1 MKYIS
6 VYDRIITV
14 ILIKVNNF
22 VIFMLE
28 ANLVQTLF
36 SLIVLIMSVIIHE
49 VSHGFAAY
57 SLGDPTAKVQGRLT
71 MNPIPHIDI
80 MWSIV
85 IPFIMLLSGGL
96 VFGGAK
102 PVPFNPNNLNNK
114 KWGSSLVALAGPSSN
129 LLLAVLIG
137 IIFRIYSFYG
147 DVSSVTQDLF
157 VTVVG
162 INLILAIFN
171 SIPIPPLDGS
181 KIIEPLL
188 PYSFTRSDFYRSLEM
203 NGTWILLVI
212 VLFGGTSFI
221 YPIFLLLINLIL
233 G

>member
-1 MKYIS
+1 
-6 VYDRIITV
+6 
-14 ILIKVNNF
+14 
-22 VIFMLE
+22 MLE
-28 ANLVQTLF
+28 TNLVQSLF

-71 MNPIPHIDI
+71 MNPIPHIDLYG
-80 MWSIV
+80 SI
-85 IPFIMLLSGGL
+85 ILPSLMFFLGAPFL
-96 VFGGAK
+96 FGYAK

-114 KWGSSLVALAGPSSN
+114 KWGSSLVALAGPASN
-129 LLLAVLIG
+129 LILAVLIG
-137 IIFRIYSFYG
+137 IIFRIYSLYG
-147 DVSSVTQDLF
+147 NASVATQELF

-162 INLILAIFN
+162 INLMLAIFN

-203 NGTWILLVI
+203 NGTWLLLVI
-212 VLFGGTSFI
+212 VLFGGISFI
-221 YPIFLLLINLIL
+221 YPIFSLLINLIL